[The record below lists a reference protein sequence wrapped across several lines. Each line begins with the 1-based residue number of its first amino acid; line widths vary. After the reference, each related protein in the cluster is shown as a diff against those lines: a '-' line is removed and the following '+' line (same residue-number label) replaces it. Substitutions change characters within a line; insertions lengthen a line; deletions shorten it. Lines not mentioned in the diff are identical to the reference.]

1 MSRVKLNE
9 GYETPFN
16 ELKEKIKEGFPQT
29 AIAEPSFEW
38 SQQKQKL
45 VKMSLNGSST
55 QRLSELSESIIM
67 QLSKV
72 EGFSQVGIAN
82 ENQDM
87 ELVLRIDREK
97 AARLGLNT
105 QDIAMRISSSLRG
118 TNLRSFRDAT
128 MGEVD
133 IRLVYHPEQA
143 IPMERI
149 RQLPIFQSNG
159 RTLTLQE
166 LVSFETQPIMQ
177 EIMRSQRRTS
187 LEISIDLADISRV
200 EAAKK
205 IKEVMDNIALPSGY
219 DWQLGRQFAQ
229 DEAAARDMVINM
241 MLAFA
246 LIFIVMAALFESLL
260 MPIAIL
266 SSIILAFIGVYFT
279 FAILGLG
286 LGDTGMIG
294 MLILMGIVVNNGIV
308 LIDQINKLKANAK
321 DLITP
326 IVDACVSRIRP
337 IFMTVATTIIGLVP
351 LTFASSENETYAM
364 AVAII
369 GGLIF
374 STLTSLF
381 LVPFCYL
388 MLVKL
393 GARSSRRFAKAKAFA
408 DKNLPV

>member
-1 MSRVKLNE
+1 
-9 GYETPFN
+9 
-16 ELKEKIKEGFPQT
+16 
-29 AIAEPSFEW
+29 
-38 SQQKQKL
+38 
-45 VKMSLNGSST
+45 
-55 QRLSELSESIIM
+55 
-67 QLSKV
+67 
-72 EGFSQVGIAN
+72 
-82 ENQDM
+82 
-87 ELVLRIDREK
+87 
-97 AARLGLNT
+97 
-105 QDIAMRISSSLRG
+105 
-118 TNLRSFRDAT
+118 

-187 LEISIDLADISRV
+187 LEISIDLADISRA